1 MMMMKT
7 HVNDDDDDFVYYDAD
22 DFEFHDYYDWR

>member
-7 HVNDDDDDFVYYDAD
+7 HVNDDDDFVYYDAD
-22 DFEFHDYYDWR
+22 DFEFHDYYD

>member
-7 HVNDDDDDFVYYDAD
+7 HVNDDDDFVYYDAD
-22 DFEFHDYYDWR
+22 DLEFHNHYD

>member
-7 HVNDDDDDFVYYDAD
+7 HVNDDDNFVYYDAD
-22 DFEFHDYYDWR
+22 DFEFHDYYD